1 MWPMI
6 WPQCRPSYAQLRAS
20 NQANFA
26 ELFLISVAKGARAGY
41 GQRCLESQTARDA
54 ILGSRFG

>member
-6 WPQCRPSYAQLRAS
+6 WRLCRLLCAQLRAS

-26 ELFLISVAKGARAGY
+26 ELFWISVAKGVGAGY
-41 GQRCLESQTARDA
+41 GQGCLDSQTARDA